1 MVILHMN
8 NKGFLLVDALV
19 NVIIVTSIAILC
31 IAMFK
36 QFDNYYDGYKN
47 YIDESNEKYEYL
59 FIRNSECETCQIRD
73 LSNQDT

>member
-1 MVILHMN
+1 MN

-19 NVIIVTSIAILC
+19 NIIIVTSLAVLS

-47 YIDESNEKYEYL
+47 YIIESNEEYEYL
-59 FIRNSECETCQIRD
+59 FIRNSGCDACQIKD